1 MQLAHKRPRDKWKAK
16 QWYTVLAPK
25 MFGEVKAGEAV
36 ADEPSKLIGRRIE
49 MTLGDLTGNVIKNTN
64 LKLLLEIDDV
74 NHTTAYTRFIG
85 HKMDTGYLRS
95 LARKG
100 ISKIDS
106 NIDVITK
113 DGEKLRVK
121 TSCFTLKKASE
132 AQVKQIRKMMEEII
146 INRAKT
152 LELNRYVQE
161 IILGKLS
168 SDIYKVAKKIY
179 PLRRVEITKTERY
192 RYGYGAQEQEREQEE
207 RR

>member
-1 MQLAHKRPRDKWKAK
+1 MIQLVHKRPKDKWKSK

-25 MFGEVKAGEAV
+25 MFGEVKAGETLT
-36 ADEPSKLIGRRIE
+36 DEPSKLIGRRIE
-49 MTLGDLTGNVIKNTN
+49 MTLGDLTGKMIKNTN
-64 LKLLLEIDDV
+64 LKLLLEIEDV
-74 NHTTAYTRFIG
+74 DHTTAYTRFIG
-85 HKMDTGYLRS
+85 HIVDPGYLRS

-100 ISKIDS
+100 ISKVDS
-106 NIDVITK
+106 NVEVTTK

-132 AQVKQIRKMMEEII
+132 TQVKQIRKVMEDII

-152 LELNRYVQE
+152 LELSKYVQE

-179 PLRRVEITKTERY
+179 PLRRVEITKTERFGSVA
-192 RYGYGAQEQEREQEE
+192 RGQ
-207 RR
+207 